1 MRARVVVHTLGAG
14 RGPGGTVTVIEDAID
29 VGHSEYANDAG
40 ESFWTMPYSH
50 WAHGQVLP
58 LRTHVH
64 IQRQSNAQAPWK
76 TVGWHLVSDHD
87 STDDDTVYYGDDYLS
102 LFRGSLTD
110 LKTKYTDQPISDII
124 ESEAQKAIYQHPPLY
139 TSQDPNSRLGFMT
152 VGQVDAVTESTP
164 AFSDYQPRL
173 DFMISLVNQ
182 SRAGGP
188 THPTMLISRDAPFTF
203 NFYKNLGVDR
213 PEIHLEYGGLVNSF
227 RMRGGYGALASEIKA
242 VGQTITNST
251 TLFSDQVGTTPKLY
265 GIIQKAAVY
274 PVVVN
279 QTALDRMTLNAAR
292 QSAQLNRDLAL
303 VIRSDALG
311 PYDGYQIM
319 DSFPVT
325 IKRGK
330 VNLDHEWYTLWG
342 LEWIGH
348 KDGSE
353 QLSMVLLPKMT

>member
-1 MRARVVVHTLGAG
+1 MRARVVISTLGAG
-14 RGPGGTVTVIEDAID
+14 RGPGGVSVVIEDAID

-40 ESFWTMPYSH
+40 ECFWTMPWNHS
-50 WAHGQVLP
+50 AHGQVLP
-58 LRTHVH
+58 LRTWAH
-64 IQRQSNAQAPWK
+64 IQRQANQQSPWK
-76 TVGWHLVSDHD
+76 TVGYHLVSDHD
-87 STDDDTVYYGDDYLS
+87 STDEDTVYYGDDPLS

-110 LKTKYTDQPISDII
+110 LKTKYTTKPASEIIQTEAERAIS
-124 ESEAQKAIYQHPPLY
+124 QWPPGY

-152 VGQVDAVTESTP
+152 IGTIDATADTLTT
-164 AFSDYQPRL
+164 FSDYQSRL
-173 DFMISLVNQ
+173 DFMVARINEL
-182 SRAGGP
+182 RAGGP
-188 THPTMLISRDAPFTF
+188 TRPTMLISRNPPFTF

-227 RMRGGYGALASEIKA
+227 RLRGGYGALASEIRA
-242 VGQTITNST
+242 VAQTLTGSSV
-251 TLFSDQVGTTPKLY
+251 LFSDQVGTTPALY
-265 GIIQKAAVY
+265 GIIQKAAIY
-274 PVVVN
+274 PVIAN
-279 QTALDRMTLNAAR
+279 QIALDRMTLNDAR
-292 QSAQLNRDLAL
+292 QSSQLNRDLAL

-330 VNLDHEWYTLWG
+330 VNLDHAWYTLWG

-353 QLSMVLLPKMT
+353 QVSMVLLPKMT